1 MDSAELKIELIKG
14 ICSIEDVRILEE
26 INKILKAEI
35 KEGNIYISSEES
47 LLPLNEAIEPYKDK
61 TFSIKHDEVYIF
73 TPDQRKRIEIALEQY
88 KNGECISEEE
98 ADKEIQ
104 AWL

>member
-14 ICSIEDVRILEE
+14 ICSTEDVRILEE

-35 KEGNIYISSEES
+35 KEGNNYISSEES
-47 LLPLNEAIEPYKDK
+47 LLPVNEAIEPYEDK
-61 TFSIKHDEVYIF
+61 TFLIKNDDVHVF
-73 TPDQRKRIEIALEQY
+73 TPDQRKRIETALEQY
-88 KNGECISEEE
+88 KNGECISDEE